1 MAKAKKNVERVT
13 TETVTFTLTLN
24 TDEAYAIASL
34 LGHVSGNRE
43 SSARKD
49 TETVLR
55 ALEAAGVGWY
65 RSAVDRTLTGHLQF
79 GARG

>member
-13 TETVTFTLTLN
+13 TETVTFTLTLT
-24 TDEAYAIASL
+24 TDEAFAVASL
-34 LGHVSGNRE
+34 LGRVGGSRDM
-43 SSARKD
+43 SARKD

-79 GARG
+79 GVRG